1 MSIPIWA
8 FIILCVGCLPTAILA
23 LVVIGALALWLI
35 DEIREKRK

>member
-8 FIILCVGCLPTAILA
+8 FIMLCVGCLPTAILA
-23 LVVIGALALWLI
+23 LAVIGALALWAI